1 MWLFSVFHLA
11 CYFKRLL
18 FCAMHLISFLC
29 TTKIVIYEESTFLLL
44 FLWVF
49 FFGGGDSLCNPIWS
63 GIRQPSPEFAF
74 LPQPPECWYFRCAPS
89 LLTCIHVVFLLVL
102 WKTLGVISV
111 LDLQIVLLGTYCL
124 QVFEWMCVL
133 ISPGYIRG
141 VEFLG
146 CMVTLYNW
154 PRSIKLLS
162 DMFIS

>member
-18 FCAMHLISFLC
+18 FCAMYLISFLC

-49 FFGGGDSLCNPIWS
+49 FLG
-63 GIRQPSPEFAF
+63 
-74 LPQPPECWYFRCAPS
+74 
-89 LLTCIHVVFLLVL
+89 
-102 WKTLGVISV
+102 GVIVYVTQSGLESGNLAQNLHSCLSLPNAGISGVHLPFSPVFMLFSFWSFERHWESFPV

-146 CMVTLYNW
+146 CMVTLYN
-154 PRSIKLLS
+154 
-162 DMFIS
+162 